1 MIEVELKF
9 EIAPASRS
17 RLEKYLATIGLAH
30 PVQNTDTYYD
40 TPAFDLLR
48 QAVFVRVRN
57 QAHLEFKFNKQT
69 ALAHIHCTER
79 VFSLA
84 PEPRQAEE
92 MNTLFSGFLPDWR
105 RAGTVNKALQQN
117 GLIEL
122 ARIENHRSEYTC
134 ENLIVCVDQ
143 VEGLGNFLE
152 IETQCEE
159 ESEIDQALSRV
170 QTFAAGVVARQVHIG
185 YVELWL
191 QKYHWYAYHQGK
203 YQELP
208 MDSQPGEKRR

>member
-9 EIAPASRS
+9 EIAPASRP
-17 RLEKYLATIGLAH
+17 RLEEHLATIGPARCLK
-30 PVQNTDTYYD
+30 NTDTYYD
-40 TPAFDLLR
+40 TPAFDLLS

-57 QAHLEFKFNKQT
+57 QDRLEFKFNEQ
-69 ALAHIHCTER
+69 AAPAHNHCTER
-79 VFSLA
+79 VFSLES
-84 PEPRQAEE
+84 EPRQAEE
-92 MNTLFSGFLPDWR
+92 MNNLFSGFLPDWR
-105 RAGTVNKALQQN
+105 KAGTVNQALQQN
-117 GLIEL
+117 GMIEL

-159 ESEIDQALSRV
+159 ESEIDQAVSRV
-170 QTFAAGVVARQVHIG
+170 QAFAAGVVARQVHIG

-191 QKYHWYAYHQGK
+191 QKYHQYAYHQGK

-208 MDSQPGEKRR
+208 MYI

>member
-9 EIAPASRS
+9 EIAPAARS
-17 RLEKYLATIGLAH
+17 SLAEHLATIGPALR
-30 PVQNTDTYYD
+30 VQNTDTYYD
-40 TPAFDLLR
+40 TPAFDLLS

-57 QAHLEFKFNKQT
+57 QKRLEFKFNEQ
-69 ALAHIHCTER
+69 AAPAHIHCTER

-92 MNTLFSGFLPDWR
+92 MNNLFSGFLPDWR
-105 RAGTVNKALQQN
+105 RAGTVNKAIQKN

-122 ARIENHRSEYTC
+122 ARIENHRIEYAS
-134 ENLIVCVDQ
+134 ENLVVCVDQ

-159 ESEIDQALSRV
+159 ESEIDQAVSRV
-170 QTFAAGVVARQVHIG
+170 RAFASGMVARQVHIG

-191 QKYHWYAYHQGK
+191 QKYHQHAYQQGK

-208 MDSQPGEKRR
+208 LCTQQGEKRG

>member
-9 EIAPASRS
+9 EIAPASRPM
-17 RLEKYLATIGLAH
+17 LEEHLSTIGPARCL
-30 PVQNTDTYYD
+30 QNTDTYYD
-40 TPAFDLLR
+40 TPAFDLLS

-57 QAHLEFKFNKQT
+57 QDRLEFKFNEQ
-69 ALAHIHCTER
+69 AAPAHIHCTER

-84 PEPRQAEE
+84 SESWQAKE
-92 MNTLFSGFLPDWR
+92 MNNLFSGFLPGWQG
-105 RAGTVNKALQQN
+105 AGTVNQALQQN

-134 ENLIVCVDQ
+134 ENLVVCLDQ
-143 VEGLGNFLE
+143 VEGLGDFLE

-159 ESEIDQALSRV
+159 ESEIDQAVSRV
-170 QTFAAGVVARQVHIG
+170 QAFAASVLARRVHIG

-191 QKYHWYAYHQGK
+191 QKYHQYAYHQGK

-208 MDSQPGEKRR
+208 MYI

>member
-17 RLEKYLATIGLAH
+17 RLEEHLATIGLAH
-30 PVQNTDTYYD
+30 RLQNTDTYYD
-40 TPAFDLLR
+40 TPAFDLLS

-57 QAHLEFKFNKQT
+57 RERLEFKFNEQ
-69 ALAHIHCTER
+69 AAPAHIHCTER

-84 PEPRQAEE
+84 PETRQAEE
-92 MNTLFSGFLPDWR
+92 MNNLFSGFLPDWR

-122 ARIENHRSEYTC
+122 ARIENHRIEYTC
-134 ENLIVCVDQ
+134 ENLVVCVDQ

-159 ESEIDQALSRV
+159 ESEIDQAVSRV
-170 QTFAAGVVARQVHIG
+170 QAFASGVVARQVHIG

-191 QKYHWYAYHQGK
+191 QKYHRYAYHQGK

-208 MDSQPGEKRR
+208 MSIQRGEKRR

>member
-9 EIAPASRS
+9 EIAPASRPS
-17 RLEKYLATIGLAH
+17 LEEHLATIGPALR
-30 PVQNTDTYYD
+30 VQNTDTYYD

-57 QAHLEFKFNKQT
+57 REHLEFKFNEQ
-69 ALAHIHCTER
+69 AAPAHIHCTER

-84 PEPRQAEE
+84 PEPRQSEE
-92 MNTLFSGFLPDWR
+92 MNNLFSGFLPDWR

-122 ARIENHRSEYTC
+122 ARIENNRIEYTC
-134 ENLIVCVDQ
+134 ENLVVCVDQ

-159 ESEIDQALSRV
+159 ESEIDQAVSRV
-170 QTFAAGVVARQVHIG
+170 QAFASGVVERQVHIG

-191 QKYHWYAYHQGK
+191 QKYHRHAYRQGK

-208 MDSQPGEKRR
+208 MYIQ

>member
-9 EIAPASRS
+9 KLTADSLPT
-17 RLEKYLATIGLAH
+17 LEEYLATIGTARHL
-30 PVQNTDTYYD
+30 QNSDTYFD
-40 TPAFDLLR
+40 TSAFDLLR

-57 QAHLEFKFNKQT
+57 QQRLEFKFNEQ
-69 ALAHIHCTER
+69 AAPAHIHCTER

-92 MNTLFSGFLPDWR
+92 MNYLFSSFLPDWQEDC
-105 RAGTVNKALQQN
+105 TVREALHRN

-122 ARIENHRSEYTC
+122 AHIENRRVEYTC
-134 ENLIVCVDQ
+134 ENLLLCVDQ

-159 ESEIDQALSRV
+159 GSEIAQAVSRV
-170 QTFAAGVVARQVHIG
+170 QTFAAGIMALQVHIG

-191 QKYHWYAYHQGK
+191 QKYHPYAYRKGK
-203 YQELP
+203 YQEEHALDVHP
-208 MDSQPGEKRR
+208 AR